1 MEENNS
7 AQRIVNEAL
16 KDESWD
22 TGVYKIA
29 ALKTIKKTA
38 SIMETL
44 GKRTQGLKPS
54 DPVEINFD
62 ELHDLMSLHV
72 ANIYLA
78 LTSEAFRNSHFANC
92 EVEACKKYL
101 KHEVPGILKEMQKQ
115 QEAKNNDTD
124 STIHRQA
131 HRRGH
136 H

>member
-1 MEENNS
+1 MEETNS

-16 KDESWD
+16 NNDLWE

-29 ALKTIKKTA
+29 ALRTIKRTA

-44 GKRTQGLKPS
+44 DKRTKGLKLS
-54 DPVEINFD
+54 DPVKITYD
-62 ELHDLMSLHV
+62 ELNDLMALHV

-78 LTSEAFRNSHFANC
+78 LTSEAFRNGEFAKH
-92 EVEACKKYL
+92 EAEACKSYL

-124 STIHRQA
+124 STA
-131 HRRGH
+131 N
-136 H
+136 

>member
-1 MEENNS
+1 MEETNS

-16 KDESWD
+16 KDESWE

-44 GKRTQGLKPS
+44 DKRTRGLKPS
-54 DPVEINFD
+54 DPVEINYG
-62 ELHDLMSLHV
+62 ELNDLMSLHV

-78 LTSEAFRNSHFANC
+78 LTSEAFRNGEFAKC
-92 EVEACKKYL
+92 EVEACKNYL

-115 QEAKNNDTD
+115 QEAEK
-124 STIHRQA
+124 
-131 HRRGH
+131 
-136 H
+136 

>member
-1 MEENNS
+1 MEVTNS
-7 AQRIVNEAL
+7 AQKIVNEAL
-16 KDESWD
+16 KDDLWD
-22 TGVYKIA
+22 IGVHKIA
-29 ALKTIKKTA
+29 ALKTIEKTA

-44 GKRTQGLKPS
+44 DKRTQGLKPS

-101 KHEVPGILKEMQKQ
+101 KHEVPGILKEMRKQ
-115 QEAKNNDTD
+115 QEAEK
-124 STIHRQA
+124 
-131 HRRGH
+131 
-136 H
+136 

>member
-1 MEENNS
+1 MEETNS

-16 KDESWD
+16 KDDSWD
-22 TGVYKIA
+22 IGVNKIA
-29 ALKTIKKTA
+29 ALRTIKRTA
-38 SIMETL
+38 SFMETL
-44 GKRTQGLKPS
+44 DKRTQGLKPS

-124 STIHRQA
+124 STA
-131 HRRGH
+131 N
-136 H
+136 